1 MYTISCNHL
10 VSPYVYLPAQPIS
23 ELVCIQTCL
32 CAYYLVQPVKEFA
45 CVSTCAA
52 NHWVYINTIS
62 CNQLEV
68 LCVYHLVQR
77 IGGLVCMPS
86 CTTSWW
92 ACMYTTLYNHSVS
105 LSCATSQRARSILPC
120 TTNHWACMYTM
131 FSNQLVDLY
140 VSHLVQPISGIACID
155 VYHFVKQISYCNIHR
170 DLAYSARTR
179 LFSHVLF
186 QTTSF

>member
-1 MYTISCNHL
+1 MRWNG
-10 VSPYVYLPAQPIS
+10 
-23 ELVCIQTCL
+23 
-32 CAYYLVQPVKEFA
+32 AYYLVQPVKEFA

-92 ACMYTTLYNHSVS
+92 ACMYTTLYNQSVS
-105 LSCATSQRARSILPC
+105 LSCATSQRAHIILPC
-120 TTNHWACMYTM
+120 AMNHRACMYTM

-155 VYHFVKQISYCNIHR
+155 VYHFVKQISYCNIHW

-186 QTTSF
+186 QSTSF